1 VKTNTIRAE
10 TRTGIPAR
18 TKCGGDV
25 TKYLVEIRQ
34 GDAVAIPPEEILAQS
49 GFESPNRLAK
59 CGEKGIRP
67 QCRGVRGRS
76 DVKKGRF
83 EVAIDP
89 VRGLAG
95 CQTVTK
101 RTEGNCLSSS
111 CISSNAVTSRYTP
124 AQQKHVDNEVI
135 LSLRF
140 P

>member
-67 QCRGVRGRS
+67 HVAVYGVDLMSKKAGLRWRLIPCEGWRGA
-76 DVKKGRF
+76 K
-83 EVAIDP
+83 P
-89 VRGLAG
+89 
-95 CQTVTK
+95 
-101 RTEGNCLSSS
+101 
-111 CISSNAVTSRYTP
+111 
-124 AQQKHVDNEVI
+124 
-135 LSLRF
+135 
-140 P
+140 